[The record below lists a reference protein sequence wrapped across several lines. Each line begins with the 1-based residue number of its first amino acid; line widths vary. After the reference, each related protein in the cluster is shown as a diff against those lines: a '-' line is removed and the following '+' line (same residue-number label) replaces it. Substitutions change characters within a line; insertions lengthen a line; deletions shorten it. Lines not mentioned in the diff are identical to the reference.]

1 MGLLSH
7 HGDWDTSQGKPYKDK
22 RMARKTKP
30 LTFHRSG
37 LFVPRVLKLALEKK
51 KERSGDKFSLRVLAA
66 IDYVLETKAAA
77 SSSKAKTRVKC

>member
-1 MGLLSH
+1 MGLLPH
-7 HGDWDTSQGKPYKDK
+7 RGDWDTSQEKSLKDK
-22 RMARKTKP
+22 RMVQKTKP

-37 LFVPRVLKLALEKK
+37 LFVPRVLKLALKK
-51 KERSGDKFSLRVLAA
+51 KDRSGDKFSLRVLAA